1 MKHRK
6 HSLRLLAL
14 PVLAALAVSL
24 SIPAAG
30 AFFWNKAVPSP
41 AMSAF
46 AKESALGSKITFSAE
61 DFTSRLSS
69 GAELDG
75 IVISSLPDTQ
85 LGTLKLGLR
94 NVVRGEG
101 ISFEDIGSLSFLP
114 TSTEEAF
121 TSFSFIPVFST
132 GDGDQS
138 EIMVGL
144 TIGKNKNGAPA
155 AEDISLETYMDVA
168 ISGKFKSV
176 DPEGDAVTY
185 KVIDRPKKGEIKAEN
200 GEFSYIPAAG
210 KTGSDQFTYV
220 ATDAFGNTSEP
231 ATVTVKVK
239 KRNSGVNYADMDQ
252 KAAHYAAIRL
262 HEMGVYTGEKI
273 GESYFLHPDE
283 VVSRGEFVAMAVS
296 AADIALPA
304 AALSTG
310 LDDDGAINVWLKPY
324 VAAAM
329 NAGVVNGSAENDGT
343 VVFRADDGITRAEA
357 AVILNRLA
365 NISDAAS
372 DVFFADIEA
381 VPTWARDAAVALSTS
396 DILPVFED
404 GTLRPEEVLTR
415 GEAVQLF
422 YDTLR
427 VIEERGSEGGL
438 LSWAKK

>member
-6 HSLRLLAL
+6 YSLRLLAL
-14 PVLAALAVSL
+14 PILAALAVSL

-30 AFFWNKAVPSP
+30 AFFWNKEASPP

-46 AKESALGSKITFSAE
+46 AKESSLGGEITFSEE
-61 DFTSRLSS
+61 DFTERLST

-85 LGTLKLGLR
+85 IGTLKLGLR

-101 ISFEDIGSLSFLP
+101 ISFDDIDSLSFLP
-114 TSTEEAF
+114 NSTEAAF
-121 TSFSFIPVFST
+121 TSFSFIPVFSS
-132 GDGDQS
+132 GGGDQS

-144 TIGKNKNGAPA
+144 TIGPNKNGAPV
-155 AEDISLETYMDVA
+155 AEDISLETYADVA
-168 ISGKFKSV
+168 INGTFKSV
-176 DPEGDAVTY
+176 DPEGDTVTY

-200 GEFSYIPAAG
+200 DTFSYLPASG
-210 KTGSDQFTYV
+210 KTGSDKFTYV
-220 ATDAFGNTSEP
+220 ATDTFGNTSDP
-231 ATVTVKVK
+231 ATVTIKIK
-239 KRNSGVNYADMDQ
+239 KRNSDVNYADMDQ

-283 VVSRGEFVAMAVS
+283 IVSRGEFVAMAVS

-310 LDDDGAINVWLKPY
+310 LDDDEAISASLKPY

-329 NAGVVNGSAENDGT
+329 NAGVINGSAENDGT
-343 VVFRADDGITRAEA
+343 VVFRGDDGITRAEA
-357 AVILNRLA
+357 AVILNRMA
-365 NISDAAS
+365 NISDPAS
-372 DVFFADIEA
+372 DVLFADIDA
-381 VPTWARDAAVALSTS
+381 VPVWARDAAVALSTS

-404 GTLRPEEVLTR
+404 GTLRPDAVLTR

-422 YDTLR
+422 YDTLCA
-427 VIEERGSEGGL
+427 IEERENEGGL